1 VQQHSRVAK
10 LEEANTALRA
20 ELAATH
26 TKVAEVEHCER
37 ALASDYGSLRND
49 FNDLQSAHTA
59 IVKEKADL
67 KKMKRDKVRRFATC
81 CAKNWPGFAM
91 IWRSRLLCL
100 GGNAWTFSLLIP
112 LSPACWSDFVRRFKR
127 CLPPLLN
134 VTRISLVS
142 LLLVFVRCS

>member
-91 IWRSRLLCL
+91 IWRSR
-100 GGNAWTFSLLIP
+100 
-112 LSPACWSDFVRRFKR
+112 
-127 CLPPLLN
+127 
-134 VTRISLVS
+134 
-142 LLLVFVRCS
+142 